1 MARGLLVGRFQP
13 FHNGHLAV
21 VQHLKAKRPKEPLV
35 LGIGSAQASHTS
47 ENPFTAGERL
57 EMIERTVAA
66 ERLAGVTAVP
76 IPDVHRHS
84 VWVAH
89 VASLVPPFRRVY
101 TNNPLTRLL
110 FEEAR
115 YPVEA
120 APMFERAKWQGSTIR
135 AAMATGRA
143 WKRFV
148 PRVVADYL
156 VSIDAEARLKLL
168 AERDAGRGSSTAP

>member
-13 FHNGHLAV
+13 FHLGHLSV
-21 VQHLKAKRPKEPLV
+21 VKHLRAKRPRDALI
-35 LGIGSAQASHTS
+35 LGIGSAQESHTS
-47 ENPFTAGERL
+47 DNPFTAGERL

-66 ERLAGVTAVP
+66 EKLDGVTAVP
-76 IPDVHRHS
+76 IPDIHRHS

-120 APMFERAKWQGSTIR
+120 APMFERAKWQGATVR
-135 AAMATGRA
+135 AAMRTGHA
-143 WKRFV
+143 WKRYL
-148 PRVVADYL
+148 PEPVASYL
-156 VSIDAEARLKLL
+156 VSIDAEGRLQAL
-168 AERDAGRGSSTAP
+168 AARDAGNLPDPTP